1 MKFRSH
7 LEERI
12 ASSLEKQ
19 NVPFLYEAK
28 KYNYILECNYTPD
41 FFIHE
46 TIIEAKGFFKPSSRR
61 LMLAVKKQHPELD
74 IRFIFQRNNT
84 LSKTSKTT
92 YGDWATKHG
101 FPWCIYPDI
110 PPSWLKKPTSS

>member
-74 IRFIFQRNNT
+74 IRFIFPVSYTHLT
-84 LSKTSKTT
+84 LP
-92 YGDWATKHG
+92 TKA
-101 FPWCIYPDI
+101 
-110 PPSWLKKPTSS
+110 

>member
-1 MKFRSH
+1 MNRDPHIDMKFRSH

-12 ASSLEKQ
+12 ARSLEKQ

-61 LMLAVKKQHPELD
+61 LMVAVKKQLG
-74 IRFIFQRNNT
+74 IF
-84 LSKTSKTT
+84 
-92 YGDWATKHG
+92 ATPCSAAARG
-101 FPWCIYPDI
+101 
-110 PPSWLKKPTSS
+110 